1 MLDGLEGQVLAMILA
16 AILLCSTL
24 IGANRGLLTGVYS
37 MIKNI
42 MIVAATVG
50 MAPVIAKRFS
60 ETVIAREGIGYAI
73 AFVVS
78 IIVFNILGK
87 LIKAVED
94 DVPGVDTLSK
104 LGGAI
109 FGAVVGIFIIWS
121 VLAMVGCFQEIEWC
135 KQIVE
140 SSRENGFV
148 MWFQNTSPLPYI
160 LESFDFPVI

>member
-16 AILLCSTL
+16 AILICSTL
-24 IGANRGLLTGVYS
+24 IGSNRGLLMGVYS

-42 MIVAATVG
+42 IIVAAAVG
-50 MAPVIAKRFS
+50 MAPVIAKRLP
-60 ETVIAREGIGYAI
+60 ETWLAREGIGYGI

-78 IIVFNILGK
+78 VIVFNILGM
-87 LIKAVED
+87 LIKSAE
-94 DVPGVDTLSK
+94 DVPGLDGLNRF
-104 LGGAI
+104 GGAV
-109 FGAVVGIFIIWS
+109 FGAVVGIFLIWT
-121 VLAMVGCFQEIEWC
+121 VLGVLGCFQEYDWC

-140 SSRENGFV
+140 SVRNNTFV